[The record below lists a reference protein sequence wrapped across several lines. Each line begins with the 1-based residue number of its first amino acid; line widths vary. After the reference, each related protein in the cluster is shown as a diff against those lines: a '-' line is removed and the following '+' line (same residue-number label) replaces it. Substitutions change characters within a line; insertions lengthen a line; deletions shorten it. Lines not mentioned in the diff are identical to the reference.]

1 MRKKTSFEREVDQS
15 MREIDYAGGK
25 MLWRV
30 ILVIVIFT
38 ILSGVIWAISK
49 RTSVEV
55 ERETFKEST
64 AYNEAAA
71 QFLAKSLRE
80 YNQKEDPDEKQAI
93 CEYVVQTY
101 PNLNS
106 DHIKDEKLRNF
117 YIMCISGGPGVPSGS
132 EGSNTSGGSGGSGGQ

>member
-49 RTSVEV
+49 RASVEV

-64 AYNEAAA
+64 AYNEGVA
-71 QFLAKSLRE
+71 QFLAKSYRE
-80 YNQKEDPDEKQAI
+80 YNQATSFTDKKAI
-93 CEYVVQTY
+93 CDYVVTRY
-101 PNLNS
+101 PNVNP
-106 DHIKDEKLRNF
+106 DHIENKDLRDF
-117 YIMCISGGPGVPSGS
+117 YKMCISGGPTDTSGS
-132 EGSNTSGGSGGSGGQ
+132 SGSGGSGGSGGQ